1 MYINPFVAGVLFTV
15 FTEIAV
21 VVIGSVIINSKKKQ
35 KGGK

>member
-15 FTEIAV
+15 FAEIAV
-21 VVIGSVIINSKKKQ
+21 LLVGSVIINSKKKQ